1 MKATQLPESRGES
14 KMCSV
19 PNSPNSPI
27 VSFSHSIW
35 AFEPGELQKTV
46 QHLESEGRKF
56 TSGVYPC
63 PNEFAQL

>member
-1 MKATQLPESRGES
+1 MKATQLPESGGES

-19 PNSPNSPI
+19 PNSPNSPNSPI

-46 QHLESEGRKF
+46 QHLESEGRE
-56 TSGVYPC
+56 VYQRSLPLS
-63 PNEFAQL
+63 E